1 MTLIAEI
8 LMAVGI
14 LLFIAILFY
23 FGIIYTPKK
32 KHI

>member
-14 LLFIAILFY
+14 LLFLILLFY
-23 FGIIYTPKK
+23 YGLIYSPRG
-32 KHI
+32 

>member
-14 LLFIAILFY
+14 LLFIAILIY
-23 FGIIYTPKK
+23 YRIIYTNKK
-32 KHI
+32 QA

>member
-14 LLFIAILFY
+14 LLFLILLFY
-23 FGIIYTPKK
+23 YGLIYSPRAKG
-32 KHI
+32 